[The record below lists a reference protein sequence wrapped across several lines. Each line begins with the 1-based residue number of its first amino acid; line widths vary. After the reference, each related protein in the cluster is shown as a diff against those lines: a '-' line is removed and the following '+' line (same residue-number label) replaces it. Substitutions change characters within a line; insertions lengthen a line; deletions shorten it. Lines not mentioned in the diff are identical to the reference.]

1 MITRFGILLFL
12 VLLTA
17 AAAAQS
23 SRIEA
28 PTGGKTNGRPSATP
42 TSTPGTAKN
51 PPAEDDAVVEDGEV
65 IRVST
70 QLVSIPVR
78 VMDKSGRFVGG
89 LKQQDFRVTED
100 GVDQEIALFS
110 NENEP
115 FTVALMLD
123 MSMSA
128 SFKISEIQNAAIA
141 FIDQL
146 RPQDRVMV
154 VSFDEEIHVLSEPT
168 ADRKAIYRAIR
179 STKIGTGT
187 SLYEAAEHV
196 MNHELRGI
204 DGRKAIILFTD
215 GVDTTSR
222 RAMYGSNIND
232 AMELDALIFP
242 IRYDTFADVQRMKN
256 GRVAQQTPIEIPTSG
271 GINPAAVILSPISRP
286 DDRGTTP
293 AEYQTGREYL
303 NEMAYRTGGSLYE
316 ATSLTNLASAYS
328 RIASQLR
335 EYYSL
340 GYYPK
345 QERVGGK
352 RTNIKVRVDKTGLVV
367 STREGYIVPKKT
379 KVN

>member
-1 MITRFGILLFL
+1 MKKLCILLGL
-12 VLLTA
+12 VIVWTGGVP
-17 AAAAQS
+17 AQS
-23 SRIEA
+23 SRTTF
-28 PTGGKTNGRPSATP
+28 PTDGKTNKRPVEPAPTPIPSQTKATP
-42 TSTPGTAKN
+42 T
-51 PPAEDDAVVEDGEV
+51 DDGIVDDGEV
-65 IRVST
+65 IKVETR
-70 QLVSIPVR
+70 LVSIPVR

-89 LKQQDFRVTED
+89 LKQEDFRVTENGD
-100 GVDQEIALFS
+100 DQEIAMFS

-141 FIDQL
+141 FIEQL

-154 VSFDEEIHVLSEPT
+154 VSFDEEVHVLTEPT

-179 STKIGTGT
+179 SSKIATGT
-187 SLYEAAEHV
+187 SLYEAADVV
-196 MNHELRGI
+196 MNHTLRTI
-204 DGRKAIILFTD
+204 EGRKAIILFTD

-222 RAMYGSNIND
+222 RAMYSGNVSD

-256 GRVAQQTPIEIPTSG
+256 SATVKPRPIEIPTSG
-271 GINPAAVILSPISRP
+271 GVNPAAVILSSISKP
-286 DDRGTTP
+286 GDKGTTP

-303 NEMAYRTGGSLYE
+303 DEMAHRTGGKLYE
-316 ATSLTNLASAYS
+316 ATSLSNLAAAYTK
-328 RIASQLR
+328 IASQLR
-335 EYYSL
+335 EYYSV

-345 QERVGGK
+345 QERSAGK
-352 RTNIKVRVDKTGLVV
+352 KTNIKVRVDRPGLVV